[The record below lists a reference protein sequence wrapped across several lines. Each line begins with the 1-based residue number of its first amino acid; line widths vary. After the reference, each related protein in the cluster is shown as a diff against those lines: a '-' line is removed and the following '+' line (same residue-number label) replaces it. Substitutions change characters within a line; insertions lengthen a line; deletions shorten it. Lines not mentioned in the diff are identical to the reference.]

1 MLHLLEGCEVRSSL
15 LKLMIMMTHIKMMQ
29 IPYLDL
35 INASL
40 NKCVIQAIR
49 ITSLGCSKT
58 CYT

>member
-1 MLHLLEGCEVRSSL
+1 MLHLLEGCEVRSRL

-40 NKCVIQAIR
+40 NKCV
-49 ITSLGCSKT
+49 
-58 CYT
+58 